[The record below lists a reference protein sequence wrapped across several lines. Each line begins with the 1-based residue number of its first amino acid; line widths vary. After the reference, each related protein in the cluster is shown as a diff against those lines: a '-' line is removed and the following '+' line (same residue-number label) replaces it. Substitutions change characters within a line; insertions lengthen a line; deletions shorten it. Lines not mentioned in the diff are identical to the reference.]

1 MDTNY
6 TFILKRPLKGTL
18 SFLSALPYESL
29 PALSKA
35 HAVSGS
41 LEENR
46 NVKQF
51 LQALRELYIKRP
63 PLIIFT

>member
-6 TFILKRPLKGTL
+6 TFILKRHLKGTL
-18 SFLSALPYESL
+18 RFPPALPSESL
-29 PALSKA
+29 PVLSKA

-51 LQALRELYIKRP
+51 LWAL
-63 PLIIFT
+63 

>member
-18 SFLSALPYESL
+18 RFPSESL

-51 LQALRELYIKRP
+51 L
-63 PLIIFT
+63 